1 MSSRGV
7 VRSIL
12 FWERLTARGGHLA
25 LIAKYKLLFIIVNLS
40 VLVWTPIFG
49 RNFPLRVELLDGAF
63 CLVVMNA
70 VLVIFLSIKERK
82 LGKTS

>member
-1 MSSRGV
+1 
-7 VRSIL
+7 
-12 FWERLTARGGHLA
+12 LA
-25 LIAKYKLLFIIVNLS
+25 LIAKHKLLFIIVNLS

-63 CLVVMNA
+63 CLIVMNA

>member
-1 MSSRGV
+1 MSSRSSGL
-7 VRSIL
+7 SISCS
-12 FWERLTARGGHLA
+12 ERLTARGEHLA
-25 LIAKYKLLFIIVNLS
+25 LIAKHKLLFIIVNLS

-63 CLVVMNA
+63 CLIVMNA

>member
-1 MSSRGV
+1 
-7 VRSIL
+7 
-12 FWERLTARGGHLA
+12 
-25 LIAKYKLLFIIVNLS
+25 
-40 VLVWTPIFG
+40 
-49 RNFPLRVELLDGAF
+49 LDGAF